1 MAYIPRASPWVLRHE
16 VITIMPLLAN
26 KFIASETVQFVIGCI
41 EMSVVTFTLLLI
53 KAGYYLIT
61 GSHTHKTVG
70 TVTEIEVKVEDD
82 EPKYKVDYF
91 CNGNAY
97 STYITV
103 LHTLGEYI
111 DVFVNEDNP
120 ENGFTS
126 IDFEIYRSVHVIVFV
141 WAIVVYFFCGDL
153 IMW

>member
-1 MAYIPRASPWVLRHE
+1 
-16 VITIMPLLAN
+16 MPLLAN
-26 KFIASETVQFVIGCI
+26 NFIVSETVQFVIGCI

-53 KAGYYLIT
+53 KAGYYLIIGDYT
-61 GSHTHKTVG
+61 YKTVG
-70 TVTEIEVKVEDD
+70 TVTEIEIKVEDD

-103 LHTLGEYI
+103 PHTLGEHI

-120 ENGFTS
+120 ENVFTS
-126 IDFEIYRSVHVIVFV
+126 IDFEIYRSAHFIVSV
-141 WAIVVYFFCGDL
+141 WAIGVYFFCGGL